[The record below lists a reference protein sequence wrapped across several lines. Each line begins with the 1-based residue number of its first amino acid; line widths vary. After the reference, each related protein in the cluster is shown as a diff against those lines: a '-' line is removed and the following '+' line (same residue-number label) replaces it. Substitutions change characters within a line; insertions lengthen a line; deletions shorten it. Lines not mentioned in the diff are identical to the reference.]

1 MFKKTMFITT
11 VENQS
16 TMTTNRLHFKEMAL
30 HIVHIILVLFLT
42 IDVGFSEYENTWN
55 FYYEQPCCSNSNGHH
70 LRHHKG
76 KYSLRLLY
84 IFDSEIRDGTSNV
97 SVMHYIDS
105 RSIFDHITISKT
117 RIHQFSTKSEQLK
130 NLSTRQTF
138 WVVFGSIKQYRI

>member
-1 MFKKTMFITT
+1 MFITT

-97 SVMHYIDS
+97 SVMHFIDS
-105 RSIFDHITISKT
+105 RSIFDK
-117 RIHQFSTKSEQLK
+117 FSTKSNRPS
-130 NLSTRQTF
+130 NLSNIVVIFESKLVISLNIYTSRQTNIH
-138 WVVFGSIKQYRI
+138 VLQRN